1 MANKINYPLLL
12 WSLIASISVMLFVL
26 SLSYYYI
33 NWSVDD
39 KENKQAI
46 INTGELATDFITTQY
61 IDNQSVG
68 LITPQEVAQKAE
80 YTAFNVSHADSST
93 ASANYN
99 IFLTQITLSENLL
112 SPYFKWS
119 LLLNNQEIAQGSF
132 ADYDQSGRLQLNS
145 QKLKLPVG
153 QKDNWVLRVWL
164 ENDPLIDQNELLNG
178 SFKAKVTIDVVAQD

>member
-1 MANKINYPLLL
+1 
-12 WSLIASISVMLFVL
+12 
-26 SLSYYYI
+26 
-33 NWSVDD
+33 
-39 KENKQAI
+39 
-46 INTGELATDFITTQY
+46 
-61 IDNQSVG
+61 QSVG
-68 LITPQEVAQKAE
+68 LISPQEVAQKAE
-80 YTAFNVSHADSST
+80 YTAFSVIHTDSST
-93 ASANYN
+93 AAANYN
-99 IFLTQITLSENLL
+99 ISLTQITLSENLL